1 MAGSGNT
8 DTQHID
14 KMSRIKGL
22 IFSNPLEWI
31 HLAKVAFSTFW
42 CRYVLR
48 CVGSGTI
55 VGGKVNMINPGNI
68 RIGRES
74 LILDQVYMRAG
85 AEGYIHVGN
94 NCAINSYAKIFGHG
108 GVEIGNNSQVGPGAL
123 ITTTSHDIRKA
134 MKAEFRKVT
143 IGDWAWV
150 GANATV
156 LPGITIGKY
165 AVVGAGTIVT
175 KDVPDFAIVV
185 GNPGKVIGENEQAK
199 ADHG

>member
-1 MAGSGNT
+1 MSADDNAEAK
-8 DTQHID
+8 HID

-22 IFSNPLEWI
+22 IFSNPVEWI
-31 HLAKVAFSTFW
+31 HLFKVAINTFW

-48 CVGSGTI
+48 CVGAGSI
-55 VGGKVNMINPGNI
+55 VGGKVNMINPSNI
-68 RIGRES
+68 RIGRDC

-85 AEGYIHVGN
+85 SDGYIHVGRD
-94 NCAINSYAKIFGHG
+94 CAINSYAKIFGHG
-108 GVEIGNNSQVGPGAL
+108 GVVIGNNAQVGPGAL

-134 MKAEFRKVT
+134 MKAEFKTVT

-156 LPGITIGKY
+156 LPGITIGRY
-165 AVVGAGTIVT
+165 AVVGAGSIVT

-185 GNPGKVIGENEQAK
+185 GNPGKIIGENEVAK
-199 ADHG
+199 AQHG